1 MIMLMVNL
9 LSHFVLPVKQL
20 YFSRILAVSN
30 AIAARVT
37 RERGRYAST
46 ASANSS
52 SQAPVSNRAPRATP
66 SLPETKVAAERRRIN
81 AERSAIA
88 KEKAQLVLETQYE
101 VVSDTELSDKCWPP
115 TVPWVDTEVPP
126 TDRQTFVSFR
136 PDTPEVLSTMLPLV
150 KQEPVQVPDEPASP
164 TDVPTSPSAAVDNPP
179 DSSMTGA
186 PPTHS
191 SDSRPPEVKQEASFD
206 YSPVPM
212 KGEPDTK
219 RIKRF
224 KLFRCNSIK

>member
-52 SQAPVSNRAPRATP
+52 SQAPVSNRDPRATP

-88 KEKAQLVLETQYE
+88 KEKHNL
-101 VVSDTELSDKCWPP
+101 
-115 TVPWVDTEVPP
+115 
-126 TDRQTFVSFR
+126 
-136 PDTPEVLSTMLPLV
+136 
-150 KQEPVQVPDEPASP
+150 
-164 TDVPTSPSAAVDNPP
+164 
-179 DSSMTGA
+179 
-186 PPTHS
+186 
-191 SDSRPPEVKQEASFD
+191 
-206 YSPVPM
+206 YS
-212 KGEPDTK
+212 KLNTK
-219 RIKRF
+219 
-224 KLFRCNSIK
+224 